1 MAFLVAYLDGKPVG
15 LVRVLRV
22 PIYPWDRED
31 WGTDGFRG
39 EIQDLLYEGT
49 DAGYAVELVNAAVSF
64 LKEKGIGKI
73 GASCWRPDQCRVLG
87 RLSFKPFRRNIL
99 LGWRT
104 DKNLHVEPNFTCD
117 IHYVMPGEEKLVQEV
132 FTSTWG
138 FPVTFLPRME
148 IQQALVALSDRRPVG
163 GLLMNNHSGSLD
175 LGVQVISSQR
185 RKNVGSLLVQ
195 EALGYYRKKGFE
207 HMYLIRDVPVN
218 GLREEDEVALE
229 FYASTGAFPLRE
241 YVGFQ
246 HG

>member
-1 MAFLVAYLDGKPVG
+1 MALAVRHVTDNRQCEEVWDHFREPGIHPALASQLTSLSVYEDWKTRLAKGVGSFWTSQGERLAFLVAYLDGKPVG

-73 GASCWRPDQCRVLG
+73 GASCWRPDQCKVLG

-104 DKNLHVEPNFTCD
+104 DKNLHVEPNFTCN
-117 IHYVMPGEEKLVQEV
+117 IHYVRPGEEKLVQEV

-138 FPVTFLPRME
+138 FPVTFLPRWK
-148 IQQALVALSDRRPVG
+148 
-163 GLLMNNHSGSLD
+163 
-175 LGVQVISSQR
+175 SSR
-185 RKNVGSLLVQ
+185 HWSPCLTDAPL
-195 EALGYYRKKGFE
+195 AGY
-207 HMYLIRDVPVN
+207 
-218 GLREEDEVALE
+218 
-229 FYASTGAFPLRE
+229 
-241 YVGFQ
+241 
-246 HG
+246 